1 MGAELVEEVHHDL
14 AHGLLLVEEAKAEGL
29 ETVQMRRQ
37 HR

>member
-14 AHGLLLVEEAKAEGL
+14 ADDLLLVEQAETEGL

-37 HR
+37 H